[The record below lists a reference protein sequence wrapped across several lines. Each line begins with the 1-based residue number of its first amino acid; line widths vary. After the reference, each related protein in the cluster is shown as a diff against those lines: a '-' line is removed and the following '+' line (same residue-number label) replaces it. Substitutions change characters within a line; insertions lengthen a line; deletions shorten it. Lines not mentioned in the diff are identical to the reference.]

1 MLLRLLRLSSIFI
14 TFVMADETLLKKR
27 AYDKGLHVCC
37 CCGVSTN
44 QRVYLF
50 GQKAR
55 NEGILTAI
63 QEFAKKEIL
72 SVFSSIFFFV
82 I

>member
-14 TFVMADETLLKKR
+14 TLVMADETLKKR
-27 AYDKGLHVCC
+27 AYDKSLHVCR

-72 SVFSSIFFFV
+72 SVFSSIIFFV

>member
-1 MLLRLLRLSSIFI
+1 
-14 TFVMADETLLKKR
+14 MADETPKMR
-27 AYDKGLHVCC
+27 AYDKSLHVCR

-44 QRVYLF
+44 QRVFLF

-63 QEFAKKEIL
+63 HGFAKKIK
-72 SVFSSIFFFV
+72 IGG
-82 I
+82 